1 VSIEIENRAAH
12 NRGVKATATA
22 MAMANVDESDKSAA
36 AFGVGPTQKR
46 KIAKNRSKTKQA
58 KTQLKKCC
66 IAQGELA
73 TV

>member
-1 VSIEIENRAAH
+1 MPIEIENRAAH
-12 NRGVKATATA
+12 NRGVKATA
-22 MAMANVDESDKSAA
+22 MVNVDESDKSAA

-46 KIAKNRSKTKQA
+46 ENAKNRSKTKQA